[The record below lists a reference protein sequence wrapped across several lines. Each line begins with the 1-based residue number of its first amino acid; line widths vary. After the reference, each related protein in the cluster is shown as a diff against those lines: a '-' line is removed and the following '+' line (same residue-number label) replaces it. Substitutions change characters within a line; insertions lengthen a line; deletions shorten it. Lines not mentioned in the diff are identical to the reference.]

1 MRTSDEIRNEYKRWL
16 EKASHEAVEELKTLS
31 PEEITERFFQDL
43 EFGTRGIR
51 GKIGMGTNRM
61 NIYTITRASRGFARW
76 INENSHTPSV
86 AIAHDTRQKSETFAY
101 RAAAV
106 FDASGVAVH
115 IFDFPAATPL
125 LSYAVR
131 ELGCSGGV
139 VITASHNPR
148 EYNGFKVYS
157 SDGTQAVPAIAERIT
172 SLVKESDFF
181 MDLPEK
187 SEEAR
192 IVSLDLVEEYK
203 KTVIGLVKAVR
214 EIDEKVKVVYTP
226 LHGTGKHLVPDV
238 LRQLGHVVIEEPSQ
252 SIPDSDFPT
261 VSYPNPEDRSTY
273 ALALELARAENAD
286 LVISTDPDCDRMGI
300 MARSGEEYVFLTG
313 NQIGIMLTEFLLGEL
328 STRFPPNPFIVK
340 TIVSSDMASAIAREY
355 GVTVR
360 ETLTGFKFIGEL
372 IEMSEK
378 ANSGSFIF
386 GFEESYGYLFGTHA
400 RDKDA
405 VISSALMTLLYS
417 KLKSEGLSIPE
428 YLEMLYDQYGYYSER
443 LVSKEYDGIEGIS
456 KIKNIMARMRNNPP
470 GSIGENRLEKTLD
483 YLEGV
488 EGLPASDVVSAI
500 YEGNLKLIIRPSGTE
515 PKIKFY
521 LMASGESK
529 EVAERKLDL
538 LEDEIERI
546 VG

>member
-1 MRTSDEIRNEYKRWL
+1 MRTSDEVRNEYKRWL
-16 EKASHEAVEELKTLS
+16 EKSSHEAVEELKNLS
-31 PEEITERFFQDL
+31 PEEVTERFFQDL
-43 EFGTRGIR
+43 EFGTGGMR

-76 INENSHTPSV
+76 MNEKYHAPSV
-86 AIAHDTRQKSETFAY
+86 AIAHDTRHKSEVFEN
-101 RAAAV
+101 RAATV
-106 FDASGVAVH
+106 FAASGVTVH

-139 VITASHNPR
+139 VITASHNPK
-148 EYNGFKVYS
+148 EYNGFKVYT
-157 SDGTQAVPAIAERIT
+157 SDGTQAVPAIAEEIT
-172 SLVKESDFF
+172 ALVKESDFF

-192 IVSLDLVEEYK
+192 KIPLDLVEAYR
-203 KTVIGLVKAVR
+203 KTVIDLARAVR
-214 EIDEKVKVVYTP
+214 DIDEKVKVIYTP
-226 LHGTGKHLVPDV
+226 LHGTGKYLVPDV

-273 ALALELARAENAD
+273 ALALELAQPENAD
-286 LVISTDPDCDRMGI
+286 LIISTDPDCDRMGI
-300 MARSGEEYVFLTG
+300 MARSDEEYVFLTG

-328 STRFPPNPFIVK
+328 STRLPPNPFIIK
-340 TIVSSDMASAIAREY
+340 TIVSSDMAAAIAREY
-355 GVTVR
+355 GVTVK

-372 IEMSEK
+372 IEESEK
-378 ANSGSFIF
+378 TNSGSFIF
-386 GFEESYGYLFGTHA
+386 GFEESYGYLYGTHV

-405 VISSALMTLLYS
+405 VVSSALITLLYS

-443 LVSKEYDGIEGIS
+443 LVSKEYDGIEGIR
-456 KIKNIMARMRNNPP
+456 KIENIMARMRDNPP
-470 GSIGENRLEKTLD
+470 RSIGENKLEKTLD
-483 YLEGV
+483 YLEGI
-488 EGLPASDVVSAI
+488 EGLPASNVVSAI
-500 YEGNLKLIIRPSGTE
+500 YEGDLKLIVRPSGTE

-538 LEDEIERI
+538 LEDEVERI